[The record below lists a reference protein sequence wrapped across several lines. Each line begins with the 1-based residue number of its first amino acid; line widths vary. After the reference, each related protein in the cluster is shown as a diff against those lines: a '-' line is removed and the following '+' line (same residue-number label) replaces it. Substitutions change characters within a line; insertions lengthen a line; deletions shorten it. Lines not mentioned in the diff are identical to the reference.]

1 MKKAIIYGAG
11 NIGRGFI
18 GQLFALSG
26 YEICFVDVNEA
37 VVARLNQDRQY
48 NIYITNGEDYKAQGV
63 SGIYAVS
70 GKDSSAI
77 AEEISNADI
86 MATAVGVNALQFIAE
101 PIARGIRSRFEKG
114 VSNPLNVIVCEN
126 MIGADKYL
134 AGLIKE
140 HLNTAEKRY
149 FDTHVGTVEP
159 SIGRMV
165 PATPRHI
172 AENEPLAV
180 CVEPYCQLPVDKDAF
195 KGDIPEIY
203 NMLPFSPFDFH
214 ICRKLYMHNMS
225 HTLTAYLGNLKG
237 YEYIW
242 QANGDGSI
250 RSIALAALEEI
261 SSAMSAEFS
270 VPYSALEE
278 FSLDLISRYDN
289 KLLGDTVERVG
300 KDSKR
305 KLSSSDRFV
314 GAIRLCIK
322 HGITPVHIIRG
333 MTAGFL
339 FCPDGDTASLEVKAY
354 TDAHGIFAAIKK
366 FCSISANEPLAQ
378 LIADE
383 YVKISR

>member
-18 GQLFALSG
+18 GQLFSLSG

-48 NIYITNGEDYKAQGV
+48 NIYITNGEDYKAHNV
-63 SGIYAVS
+63 SGVYAVS

-114 VSNPLNVIVCEN
+114 VSAPLNVIVCEN

-165 PATPRHI
+165 WHKT
-172 AENEPLAV
+172 ELPLG
-180 CVEPYCQLPVDKDAF
+180 L
-195 KGDIPEIY
+195 
-203 NMLPFSPFDFH
+203 
-214 ICRKLYMHNMS
+214 
-225 HTLTAYLGNLKG
+225 
-237 YEYIW
+237 
-242 QANGDGSI
+242 
-250 RSIALAALEEI
+250 
-261 SSAMSAEFS
+261 
-270 VPYSALEE
+270 
-278 FSLDLISRYDN
+278 
-289 KLLGDTVERVG
+289 
-300 KDSKR
+300 
-305 KLSSSDRFV
+305 
-314 GAIRLCIK
+314 
-322 HGITPVHIIRG
+322 
-333 MTAGFL
+333 
-339 FCPDGDTASLEVKAY
+339 
-354 TDAHGIFAAIKK
+354 
-366 FCSISANEPLAQ
+366 
-378 LIADE
+378 
-383 YVKISR
+383 